1 MGDRRATVPYIQKT
15 FDLQW
20 QFFVARYERF
30 TWNIT
35 KQKSECLFKVKT
47 GTNIFMLTLLITFW
61 PHLGFPVNSSFNIF
75 LPHTLKCIFIPCI
88 FVNFRSCFWYIY
100 RIFGIWIMDVLFSS
114 YLILTKLY
122 DTWDEVIGVI
132 IKLGNWIAKTPKM
145 SVKIGHKFEFEI
157 FRHSIDE

>member
-1 MGDRRATVPYIQKT
+1 
-15 FDLQW
+15 
-20 QFFVARYERF
+20 
-30 TWNIT
+30 
-35 KQKSECLFKVKT
+35 
-47 GTNIFMLTLLITFW
+47 
-61 PHLGFPVNSSFNIF
+61 
-75 LPHTLKCIFIPCI
+75 
-88 FVNFRSCFWYIY
+88 
-100 RIFGIWIMDVLFSS
+100 MDVLFSS